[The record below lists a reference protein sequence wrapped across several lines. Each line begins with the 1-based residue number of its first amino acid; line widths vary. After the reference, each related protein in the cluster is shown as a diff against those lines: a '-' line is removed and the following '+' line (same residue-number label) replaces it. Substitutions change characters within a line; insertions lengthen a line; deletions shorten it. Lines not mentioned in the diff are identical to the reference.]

1 MNNDPMR
8 TWLTR
13 LSLAAGVAFTA
24 SAEYQLAITLGAGPV
39 VAAMLPIAI
48 DAYVIAALRWFRHF
62 DIALSLSLMGAAQV
76 AAHLLDT
83 GVVQVD
89 IVLVTVVSL
98 LVPISI
104 WRTHALARIKPE
116 GAVSNGDK
124 ADITAHPEPVAV
136 TVQRAPEPPLIR
148 VPARAVDPFAGKQF
162 KELQPA
168 PAEPAAEPDPGPEP
182 ELSAVELLARQHK
195 VRADQIRTVAE
206 LLAELPDLSGK
217 AAGEAIDRGDRYGRR
232 VLNAAK
238 ELRGVRS

>member
-24 SAEYQLAITLGAGPV
+24 SAEYQLAITLGAGPI

-83 GVVQVD
+83 GVVRVD
-89 IVLVTVVSL
+89 ILLVTVVSL

-104 WRTHALARIKPE
+104 WRTHALARVKPVQGGPTTLVAPQAEPPAVLVERADQPPTIKVPALVPDPFADKE
-116 GAVSNGDK
+116 FKALLPAV
-124 ADITAHPEPVAV
+124 
-136 TVQRAPEPPLIR
+136 PEPP
-148 VPARAVDPFAGKQF
+148 
-162 KELQPA
+162 
-168 PAEPAAEPDPGPEP
+168 AEPEP
-182 ELSAVELLARQHK
+182 ELTAVGFLARRHK
-195 VRADQIRTVAE
+195 VRPDQIRAAVD
-206 LLAELPDLSGK
+206 LLTEQPAMSGK
-217 AAGEAIDRGDRYGRR
+217 ALGEALETTDRYGRR
-232 VLNAAK
+232 VLAAAK
-238 ELRGVRS
+238 EFAGVRS